1 MARCTKEE
9 ALETRSQILD
19 AAEDMFHAQGVTRT
33 SLTDVARAAGVTR
46 GAIYWHFENKADL
59 FSAMCERVRLPI
71 EAMVDATADE
81 REIDPL
87 GQLRATCVF
96 VLRDTVH
103 NPHARKVMDIVY
115 HKYECTDAVDPILLR
130 QQDWYRQGMD
140 NIRRILQRA
149 VSQGQLPKSLD
160 VRLAGIAF
168 HASFH
173 GLLSNWLFSPESF
186 DLSGDAEKLV
196 DSMIFTL
203 QHASALQGK

>member
-1 MARCTKEE
+1 MASCTKEE
-9 ALETRSQILD
+9 ALETRCRILD